1 MLFVITKNKYST
13 KFHFVQVNNE
23 LVVYEK
29 PIIMPFLIGFISLI
43 MDILE
48 VIPLFFALL
57 FPLEDGAPACLREV
71 DFVNTLR
78 YIVIREV
85 RTINYPS

>member
-48 VIPLFFALL
+48 VIQLFFLPSF
-57 FPLEDGAPACLREV
+57 FPLRMEP
-71 DFVNTLR
+71 
-78 YIVIREV
+78 
-85 RTINYPS
+85 